1 MSAPSILLVLAS
13 LAVLVWLSTRLVVA
27 MRRDG
32 LGTNP
37 PPSSHTD
44 WADASSGLPSH
55 PFSTSR

>member
-13 LAVLVWLSTRLVVA
+13 LQLVWLSTRLVVA

-44 WADASSGLPSH
+44 WADAS
-55 PFSTSR
+55 